1 MPPAQSETVSKT
13 PIFSRL
19 FGLSPI
25 SPIQEHMETCERCVL
40 ALVPFFEAVSGS
52 DWADA
57 EKRYRTVS
65 DLEGDADELK
75 KKVRLNLPRSLF
87 LPMSRN
93 HLLEIVQVQDRI
105 ANGAKDI
112 AGLMLGR
119 KMRFPEGVSQVL
131 TEFVKASLDA
141 VTLARKVMDELN
153 HLVTTGFSG
162 QEIELIEKKLEE
174 LDDAEHES
182 DVLQVKLRRALFG
195 HEADLNPV
203 SVIFLYRVI
212 DQIGDIADDAQTVG
226 NRMMYL
232 IAS

>member
-1 MPPAQSETVSKT
+1 
-13 PIFSRL
+13 
-19 FGLSPI
+19 
-25 SPIQEHMETCERCVL
+25 METCERCVL
-40 ALVPFFEAVSGS
+40 GLVPFFEAVSGS

-57 EKRYRTVS
+57 EKRYRAVS

-87 LPMSRN
+87 LPVSRN

-119 KMRFPEGVSQVL
+119 KMRFPEEVKPAL

-141 VTLARKVMDELN
+141 VSLARKVIAQLN
-153 HLVTTGFSG
+153 DLVTTGFSG
-162 QEIELIEKKLEE
+162 REIELVEKMLEE
-174 LDDAEHES
+174 LDDAEHKS
-182 DVLQVKLRRALFG
+182 DVLQVKLRRALFD

-226 NRMMYL
+226 NRMMYV

>member
-1 MPPAQSETVSKT
+1 MPPAQSETVPKT
-13 PIFSRL
+13 PLFSRL
-19 FGLSPI
+19 FGPSPI
-25 SPIQEHMETCERCVL
+25 SPIQEHMETCERCAL
-40 ALVPFFEAVSGS
+40 ALVPFFDAVYSS

-57 EKRYRTVS
+57 EKRYRAVS
-65 DLEGDADELK
+65 DLEGDADDLK
-75 KKVRLNLPRSLF
+75 KQVRLNLPRSLF

-119 KMRFPEGVSQVL
+119 KMQFPKEVNDEL
-131 TEFVKASLDA
+131 TGFVKASLDA
-141 VTLARKVMDELN
+141 VILARKVMDELN
-153 HLVTTGFSG
+153 DLVTKGFSG
-162 QEIELIEKKLEE
+162 QEIELIEKMLEE
-174 LDDAEHES
+174 LDAAEHES
-182 DVLQVKLRRALFG
+182 DVLQVKLRRALFD
-195 HEADLNPV
+195 HEVDLNPV
-203 SVIFLYRVI
+203 TVIFLYRII

>member
-1 MPPAQSETVSKT
+1 
-13 PIFSRL
+13 
-19 FGLSPI
+19 
-25 SPIQEHMETCERCVL
+25 METCERCAL
-40 ALVPFFEAVSGS
+40 ALVPFLDAVSTA
-52 DWADA
+52 DWPEV
-57 EKRYRTVS
+57 EKCYRAVS
-65 DLEGDADELK
+65 DLEGAADDLK
-75 KKVRLNLPRSLF
+75 RKVRLNLPRSLF
-87 LPMSRN
+87 LPMSRD

-119 KMRFPEGVSQVL
+119 KLQFPAEVNEVL
-131 TEFVKASLDA
+131 TEFVKASLNA
-141 VTLARKVMDELN
+141 VIIARKVMDELN
-153 HLVTTGFSG
+153 ELVTTGFSG
-162 QEIELIEKKLEE
+162 QEIELIEKILEE
-174 LDDAEHES
+174 LDIAEHES
-182 DVLQVKLRRALFG
+182 DVLQVKLRRALFD

>member
-1 MPPAQSETVSKT
+1 MPQKQRETVSKT
-13 PIFSRL
+13 PLFSKL
-19 FGLSPI
+19 FGPSPI
-25 SPIQEHMETCERCVL
+25 SPIQKHMETCERCVL
-40 ALVPFFEAVSGS
+40 ALVPFFDAVSAS
-52 DWADA
+52 DWSEA
-57 EKRYRTVS
+57 EKSYRAVS

-75 KKVRLNLPRSLF
+75 KRVRLNLPRSLF

-119 KMRFPEGVSQVL
+119 KMKFPEEVNQAL
-131 TEFVKASLDA
+131 TGFVKASLDA

-153 HLVTTGFSG
+153 DLVTTGFSG
-162 QEIELIEKKLEE
+162 REIELIEKMLED

-182 DVLQVKLRRALFG
+182 DVLQVKLRRALFD

>member
-1 MPPAQSETVSKT
+1 
-13 PIFSRL
+13 
-19 FGLSPI
+19 
-25 SPIQEHMETCERCVL
+25 METCERCVL
-40 ALVPFFEAVSGS
+40 GLVPFFEAVSGS

-57 EKRYRTVS
+57 EKRYRSVS

-87 LPMSRN
+87 LPVSRQ

-119 KMRFPEGVSQVL
+119 KMRFPDQVKPAL

-141 VTLARKVMDELN
+141 VSLARKVTAQLSD
-153 HLVTTGFSG
+153 LVTTGFSG
-162 QEIELIEKKLEE
+162 REIELVEKMLEE
-174 LDDAEHES
+174 LDDAEHRS
-182 DVLQVKLRRALFG
+182 DVLQVKLRRALFD

-203 SVIFLYRVI
+203 TVIFLYRVI